1 LAVWCEDEA
10 GPFQAVPHPGNS
22 WRPQGEPA
30 RQPHEYVRGGTRKIL
45 TLFHPATGQVRLEP
59 VTHST
64 NAIIH
69 PWLKT
74 TLADIVAALPAV
86 AAGPIDRDQNRRL
99 WQAWQEGLTVR
110 FTLPHELPPLRLLL
124 IWDNLT
130 GHKTPELV
138 LWLCQ
143 HGIMPLYTPLGGSWL
158 NVAEAIQRI
167 LKRRALDG
175 QHPQDPAEIG
185 TWFEQTAHAWNQQ
198 PTPFV
203 WNGKR
208 RQRRRKRPGD
218 GHPVGGA
225 AAHTRQPL
233 PRLRKSP
240 LEYRTSGQTTH

>member
-1 LAVWCEDEA
+1 MM
-10 GPFQAVPHPGNS
+10 
-22 WRPQGEPA
+22 
-30 RQPHEYVRGGTRKIL
+30 
-45 TLFHPATGQVRLEP
+45 
-59 VTHST
+59 
-64 NAIIH
+64 
-69 PWLKT
+69 
-74 TLADIVAALPAV
+74 
-86 AAGPIDRDQNRRL
+86 
-99 WQAWQEGLTVR
+99 
-110 FTLPHELPPLRLLL
+110 PHELPPLRLLL

-198 PTPFV
+198 PTSFV
-203 WNGKR
+203 WSGKR

-225 AAHTRQPL
+225 AAHTQRPL
-233 PRLRKSP
+233 PRLRKSH
-240 LEYRTSGQTTH
+240 LEHRISWQSTH